1 MSDTPTSI
9 KTPTPAEAGAAG
21 AGAPP
26 AAPSGRRRRRLIVAG
41 VAAAAVVAGTLGTVT
56 VLSAVAAEPAA
67 ATSEPAAAAYAP
79 GRLPIG
85 AELRED
91 IRELVRADPEDR
103 PELRQAIRERAEA
116 GEYGPRARIAAE
128 RIDERLEEL
137 PAELKADLADLQAA
151 PVEDRPELRREIRE
165 QAEAGEYGA
174 GVQARVE
181 ELQQAFDA
189 GGLRALAAEIVR
201 GA

>member
-9 KTPTPAEAGAAG
+9 QLPTPAEAGA
-21 AGAPP
+21 PP
-26 AAPSGRRRRRLIVAG
+26 AAPAGRRRRRLIVAG
-41 VAAAAVVAGTLGTVT
+41 VAAAGLVAATIGTVT
-56 VLSAVAAEPAA
+56 VVSAAAAEPAA
-67 ATSEPAAAAYAP
+67 AASEPATAAYAP

-85 AELRED
+85 AELRAD
-91 IRELVRADPEDR
+91 LRELVRADPEDR
-103 PELRQAIRERAEA
+103 PELRQAIHERAEA
-116 GEYGPRARIAAE
+116 GEYGPRAQIVAE

-137 PAELKADLADLQAA
+137 PAELKVDLADLQAA
-151 PVEDRPELRREIRE
+151 PVEDRPELRQEIRE

-189 GGLRALAAEIVR
+189 GGLRALVAEIVR